1 MKCINCGKKIHR
13 KDYICN
19 YCGAEV
25 GTAVKKSKERTPR
38 KKADRHSLALVFAP
52 VFIGLLLTAALFSAV
67 LMPILLIPIVLV
79 GAVFGR
85 TLWEKFKKGTGY
97 VPDKDNIEKC
107 NRCGSTN
114 IKLYRKGYNYK
125 VGFWGAIFGVRGA
138 GYAGGFDA
146 NHTCCRCM
154 DCGKDWETD
163 YDYRLINK

>member
-1 MKCINCGKKIHR
+1 MRCINCGKRIQR
-13 KDYICN
+13 KDNICR

-25 GTAVKKSKERTPR
+25 GRAIKKCKEKTTRGKMEPGAFT
-38 KKADRHSLALVFAP
+38 LIFAP
-52 VFIGLLLTAALFSAV
+52 IFFGLLFAAAAFVAAL
-67 LMPILLIPIVLV
+67 MPPLLVPIVIV
-79 GAVFGR
+79 GAVYGR
-85 TLWEKFKKGTGY
+85 ILWEKFKKGIGY
-97 VPDKDNIEKC
+97 VSDKDNIEKC

-146 NHTCCRCM
+146 NKTCCRCM

>member
-1 MKCINCGKKIHR
+1 MKMKCFHCGNEIPSNLKCCPHCGKR
-13 KDYICN
+13 KPSIF
-19 YCGAEV
+19 
-25 GTAVKKSKERTPR
+25 KF
-38 KKADRHSLALVFAP
+38 VFP
-52 VFIGLLLTAALFSAV
+52 PILFGLLFTAAAFAAA
-67 LMPILLIPIVLV
+67 LMPLLLVPIVVV
-79 GAVFGR
+79 GAIYARV
-85 TLWEKFKKGTGY
+85 LWEKFKKGLGY

-125 VGFWGAIFGVRGA
+125 VGFWGAIFGIRGA

-146 NHTCCRCM
+146 NKTCCRCM